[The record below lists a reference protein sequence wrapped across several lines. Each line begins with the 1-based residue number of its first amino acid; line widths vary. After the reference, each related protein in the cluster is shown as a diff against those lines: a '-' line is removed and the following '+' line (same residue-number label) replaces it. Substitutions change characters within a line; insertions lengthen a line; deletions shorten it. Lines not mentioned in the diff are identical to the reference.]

1 MNSSDSTTAAG
12 SSCDFAVVG
21 AGILGLAVART
32 LQRRNPSAA
41 VVVLEREREI
51 AAHQTS
57 HNSGVIHAGLYYRPG
72 SLKATLCRQGA
83 DAIYRY
89 CDERGIATER
99 CGKLVIARTAK
110 ELHALDELEHRA
122 RANGVPGLAR
132 LRQEAIAEFEPHAKG
147 VAALHSPSTGVVDFG
162 RVAASLAEDVREQ
175 GGVVI
180 TGCGVHSA
188 RPSGRSLIVRH
199 DKGELRAGFAVF
211 CAGAWSDRL
220 ALRCGAR
227 LGYRIVPFRGAYL
240 RLKAQRSE
248 LVRGLI
254 YPVPD
259 PRLPFLGVHISRH
272 IDGSVTIGPT
282 ALPVFSRT
290 AYRLREVRPRDA
302 VDSLRWPGTW
312 RMARR
317 WWRTGM
323 TEIADAV
330 SRRTLVTKARAY
342 LPALAL
348 DDFNPHSEAGIRAQ
362 AVARDGTLLDDFV
375 FAPTPRALHVCNA
388 PSPAATASLALAEHI
403 VDVMQR
409 AGDQR

>member
-1 MNSSDSTTAAG
+1 M
-12 SSCDFAVVG
+12 
-21 AGILGLAVART
+21 
-32 LQRRNPSAA
+32 
-41 VVVLEREREI
+41 
-51 AAHQTS
+51 
-57 HNSGVIHAGLYYRPG
+57 
-72 SLKATLCRQGA
+72 
-83 DAIYRY
+83 
-89 CDERGIATER
+89 
-99 CGKLVIARTAK
+99 
-110 ELHALDELEHRA
+110 DELEHRA

-132 LRQEAIAEFEPHAKG
+132 LRQDEIAEFEPNAQG
-147 VAALHSPSTGVVDFG
+147 VAALHSPCTGVVDFG
-162 RVAASLAEDVREQ
+162 RVAASLADDVREHD
-175 GGVVI
+175 GAVI

-188 RPSGRSLIVRH
+188 QPSGRSLIVRH
-199 DKGELRAGFAVF
+199 DRGELRAGFAVF

-227 LGYRIVPFRGAYL
+227 IGYRIVPFRGAYL
-240 RLKAQRSE
+240 QLKAERSE

-272 IDGSVTIGPT
+272 IDGTVTIGPT

-290 AYRLREVRPRDA
+290 AYRLREVRPPDA

-317 WWRTGM
+317 WWRTGV

-342 LPALAL
+342 VPALAL
-348 DDFNPHSEAGIRAQ
+348 DDFGPHSKAGIRAQ

-375 FAPTPRALHVCNA
+375 FASTPRALHVCNA

-403 VDVMQR
+403 VDAVQR
-409 AGDQR
+409 AEDQK

>member
-1 MNSSDSTTAAG
+1 MNSSDSGIADRLF
-12 SSCDFAVVG
+12 CDFAVVG
-21 AGILGLAVART
+21 AGILGLAVARA
-32 LQRRNPSAA
+32 LQRRDPSAT
-41 VVVLEREREI
+41 VVVLEREGEI
-51 AAHQTS
+51 GSHQTS

-72 SLKATLCRQGA
+72 SLKATLCRRGA
-83 DAIYRY
+83 DAIYSY
-89 CDERGIATER
+89 CDERGIATKR
-99 CGKLVIARTAK
+99 TGKLVIARTGK
-110 ELHALDELEHRA
+110 EVHALDALERRA

-132 LRQEAIAEFEPHAKG
+132 LGQDEIAGFEPNARG

-162 RVAASLAEDVREQ
+162 RVASALAEDVREHD
-175 GGVVI
+175 GAVI

-188 RPSGRSLIVRH
+188 QPSDGSLIVKH
-199 DKGELRAGFAVF
+199 DRGELRTGFAVF

-227 LGYRIVPFRGAYL
+227 LEYRILPFRGAYL
-240 RLKAQRSE
+240 QLRTERSE

-272 IDGSVTIGPT
+272 IDGRVTIGPT

-290 AYRLREVRPRDA
+290 AYRLGKVRLPDV

-312 RMARR
+312 RMAGR
-317 WWRTGM
+317 WWRTGL

-330 SRRTLVTKARAY
+330 SRRSLVTKARAY
-342 LPALAL
+342 VPALEL
-348 DDFNPHSEAGIRAQ
+348 DDLTQQSEAGIRAQ

-375 FAPTPRALHVCNA
+375 FARTPRALHVCNA

-403 VDVMQR
+403 VDVVQNAR
-409 AGDQR
+409 GST